1 MPDYKYQAIDET
13 GEISKGTIIA
23 FSDTDVEDR
32 LRVKGLTL
40 IKSKPVKK
48 KRFAK
53 SFFGGRI
60 KTRILIEFYQRF
72 SQSLRVGLPILATLD
87 ENIKMIPSRMLRK
100 VIEEVKVSVED
111 GSSLYQAMGQFPR
124 IFHKLDLSIVMMGE
138 ESGTLPESLKYMAD
152 FLEWKE
158 NLRSTIK
165 RATVYPS
172 FVLVAVMGVIGVW
185 VGYVLPQMASVLAEM
200 GVDLPGITR
209 AVFGTSLFVQAQW
222 PYLFGVM
229 LAIVASFYLFQR
241 SSKGKEIVHRY
252 ILKAPLIG
260 VVFSNIAIARLSHYF
275 SVMLTSGMQIDKI
288 FEILSEGIL
297 GNRYLEGQLNIA
309 YREVLRGQ
317 TLSEAFERARGFP
330 PLLLGAIRNGEVSG
344 TLEESFNR
352 LGEYYDGAVKS
363 TVQVMVNAFEPITI
377 FLLGGVFGVILLSIL
392 LPLYDMISG
401 MGGAY

>member
-1 MPDYKYQAIDET
+1 MPDYKYKAIDET
-13 GEISKGTIIA
+13 GKISKGTIVA
-23 FSDTDVEDR
+23 FSDTDIEDR

-40 IKSKPVKK
+40 IKSKPVKR

-60 KTRILIEFYQRF
+60 KARVLIEFYQRF

-87 ENIKMIPSRMLRK
+87 ENIKMIPSRTLRK

-111 GSSLYQAMGQFPR
+111 GSSLYQAMGQSPR

-138 ESGTLPESLKYMAD
+138 ESGTLPESLKHMAD

-222 PYLFGVM
+222 PYLLGVI
-229 LAIVASFYLFQR
+229 LLILTSFYLFQR
-241 SSKGKEIVHRY
+241 SNKGKKILHRY
-252 ILKAPLIG
+252 ILKVPLIG
-260 VVFSNIAIARLSHYF
+260 VVFSNIAVARLSHYF
-275 SVMLTSGMQIDKI
+275 SVMLKSGMQIDKI

-297 GNRYLEGQLNIA
+297 GNRYLEGQLSIA
-309 YREVLRGQ
+309 YGEVLRGQ
-317 TLSEAFERARGFP
+317 TLSEGFERARGFP

-352 LGEYYDGAVKS
+352 LGEYYDSAVKS
-363 TVQVMVNAFEPITI
+363 TVQVMVSAFEPITI

>member
-1 MPDYKYQAIDET
+1 MPDYKYQAINET
-13 GEISKGTIIA
+13 GRVSKGTIVA
-23 FSDTDVEDR
+23 FNDTDVEVR
-32 LRVKGLTL
+32 LRAKSLTL
-40 IKSKPVKK
+40 IKSKPVKR
-48 KRFAK
+48 KRFTT
-53 SFFGGRI
+53 SIFGGKI
-60 KTRILIEFYQRF
+60 KARLLIEFYQRF

-87 ENIKMIPSRMLRK
+87 ENIKMISSRMLRK
-100 VIEEVKVSVED
+100 IIEEVKVSVED
-111 GSSLYQAMGQFPR
+111 GNFLYQAMGQFPR

-138 ESGTLPESLKYMAD
+138 ESGTLPESLKHMAD

-158 NLRSTIK
+158 DLKSTIK

-172 FVLVAVMGVIGVW
+172 FVLVAVMAVIGVW

-200 GVDLPGITR
+200 GVDLPSITR

-222 PYLFGVM
+222 PYLLGVM
-229 LAIVASFYLFQR
+229 FAIVASLYLFQR
-241 SSKGKEIVHRY
+241 SSKGKEITHRY

-260 VVFSNIAIARLSHYF
+260 VVLSNIAIARLSHYF
-275 SVMLTSGMQIDKI
+275 SVMLKSGMQIDKI

-297 GNRYLEGQLNIA
+297 GNRYLERQLNVA
-309 YREVLRGQ
+309 YGEVLRGQ
-317 TLSEAFERARGFP
+317 TLSEGFERAKGF
-330 PLLLGAIRNGEVSG
+330 PLLLLGGIRNGEVSG

-352 LGEYYDGAVKS
+352 LGEYYDSAVKS

-377 FLLGGVFGVILLSIL
+377 LLLGGVFGVILLSIL